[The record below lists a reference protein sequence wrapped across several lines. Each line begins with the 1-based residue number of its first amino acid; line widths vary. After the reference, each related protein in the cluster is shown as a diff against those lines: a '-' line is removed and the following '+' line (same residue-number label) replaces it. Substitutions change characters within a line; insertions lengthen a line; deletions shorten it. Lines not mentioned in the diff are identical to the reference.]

1 MLNISGWRNGAALLL
16 LLFLTTG
23 ASAAGKQLT
32 IFVGEVKVLD
42 VGSIDRV
49 AVGSGKL
56 VSTTMLDNGQLLLL
70 AEDAGET
77 VMHVWFSNG
86 NEDDYKIVVLPKD
99 SNRLM
104 HELSTLLDGIGDVR
118 VKEVGERVYLTGT
131 VLKTEEEL
139 LKTVISNYPGVIDL
153 TRKSDPSVL
162 FPKEHNKMV
171 YMDVKI
177 TEFNTDRLR
186 NLGIDWS
193 DAVAGPSAAVTFD
206 EPSNSLFRAA
216 TDAQLE
222 PSFAEDL
229 PIATSGTLGFFGL
242 ASEIT
247 SRINLL
253 ASTGDAIILAE
264 PKLSARSGGQAEFL
278 AGGEIPIQTTG
289 TLGSSNVE
297 FKEFG
302 IKLNIAPIVDD
313 YNNILANVSTEV
325 SAVDRSNAVG
335 GIPAFITRKTAT
347 DVRMRDNQTLVM
359 SGLIDRD
366 AGKSIQKIPFL
377 GDIPVLGQLFRS
389 TNFNDNKTELVIFVT
404 PTVFDAESEFNQQ
417 RVKRR
422 EEMIEIF
429 RKNAD
434 YEEFILD

>member
-1 MLNISGWRNGAALLL
+1 MLKLSDRRLFAALLL
-16 LLFLTTG
+16 LFLAPG
-23 ASAAGKQLT
+23 VSAAKQLT
-32 IFVGEVKVLD
+32 VFVGEVRVLD
-42 VGSIDRV
+42 VGAVDRV

-56 VSTTMLDNGQLLLL
+56 LSTTMLENGQLLLL

-77 VMHVWFSNG
+77 VMHLWLSNG
-86 NEDDYKIVVLPKD
+86 GEDEYKVIILPKD
-99 SNRLM
+99 SSRLI
-104 HELSTLLDGIGDVR
+104 HELSTLLEDIGDVR

-131 VLKTEEEL
+131 ILKTEEEL

-153 TRKSDPSVL
+153 TRKSDPDVL

-177 TEFNTDRLR
+177 TEFNTDKLQR
-186 NLGIDWS
+186 LGIDW
-193 DAVAGPSAAVTFD
+193 ANAIAGPSAATVFD
-206 EPSNSLFRAA
+206 VPDNDVFRAA
-216 TDAQLE
+216 TDATLE
-222 PSFAEDL
+222 PSFAGDL
-229 PIATSGTLGFFGL
+229 PFSTVGALGFFGL
-242 ASEIT
+242 ATEIT

-278 AGGEIPIQTTG
+278 AGGEIPVVTTG

-302 IKLNIAPIVDD
+302 IKLNISPIVDD
-313 YNNILANVSTEV
+313 FNNILANVATEV

-335 GIPAFITRKTAT
+335 DVPAFITRKTAT
-347 DVRMRDNQTLVM
+347 DIRMRDSQTLVM

-366 AGKSIQKIPFL
+366 AGKSINKIPFL
-377 GDIPVLGQLFRS
+377 GDIPILGQLFRS
-389 TNFNDNKTELVIFVT
+389 TDFNDNKTELVIFVT
-404 PTVFDAESEFNQQ
+404 PTVFDAESEFNQE

-422 EEMIEIF
+422 DQLIETF
-429 RKNAD
+429 KKNAE